1 MAAVGIVALV
11 LPLLAVIVALGWM
24 VLPYR
29 QLLGAMDLKRLYL
42 CMVSLLAL
50 VLAAVALLLAV
61 QVATRML
68 LGADPAAG
76 LLPAGLRQGRSD
88 QPWDLPPRDSLARNL
103 GWFVVA
109 APMWLWYY
117 RGAVRRSLSRQAW
130 TIHRLYLYA
139 VDVLFLVT
147 NIGFSAAVVA
157 QGPRALLDLVD
168 LSSQAAVREFWKC
181 VVGGLLDGGICAA
194 LWGSH
199 YRAIPPSGAT

>member
-29 QLLGAMDLKRLYL
+29 QLLGALDLKRLYL

-76 LLPAGLRQGRSD
+76 LLPAGSQQGRSD
-88 QPWDLPPRDSLARNL
+88 QPW
-103 GWFVVA
+103 
-109 APMWLWYY
+109 
-117 RGAVRRSLSRQAW
+117 
-130 TIHRLYLYA
+130 
-139 VDVLFLVT
+139 
-147 NIGFSAAVVA
+147 
-157 QGPRALLDLVD
+157 
-168 LSSQAAVREFWKC
+168 E
-181 VVGGLLDGGICAA
+181 
-194 LWGSH
+194 
-199 YRAIPPSGAT
+199 IPPSGFTCPQSGVVRRRSPDVAMVLPGGGAAKPFQASLDDSPSIPLRRRRAVSGD